1 MLTHIVINR
10 EEING
15 GEVDSNKV
23 YKNKV
28 ELILVSLL
36 DLYSKL
42 KFISMSA
49 SGLSSSSTS
58 YCLLTTILRENVN
71 NFSLRL
77 FNSR

>member
-10 EEING
+10 EGING

-23 YKNKV
+23 YKNKI

-58 YCLLTTILRENVN
+58 YCLLTTILREM
-71 NFSLRL
+71 
-77 FNSR
+77 

>member
-10 EEING
+10 EGING
-15 GEVDSNKV
+15 REVDSNKV
-23 YKNKV
+23 YKNKI

-58 YCLLTTILRENVN
+58 YCLLTTILREM
-71 NFSLRL
+71 
-77 FNSR
+77 

>member
-58 YCLLTTILRENVN
+58 YCLLTTILREM
-71 NFSLRL
+71 
-77 FNSR
+77 